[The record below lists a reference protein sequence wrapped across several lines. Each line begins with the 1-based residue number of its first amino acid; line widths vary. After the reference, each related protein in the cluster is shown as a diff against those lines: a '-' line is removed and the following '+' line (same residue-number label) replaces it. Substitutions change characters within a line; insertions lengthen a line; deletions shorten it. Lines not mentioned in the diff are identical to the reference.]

1 MTRNAAVYLGE
12 QRVGRLQ
19 EGSDGFITFTLDPDY
34 LLASRR
40 PILSQY
46 IEEHPQPTRGKHP
59 RELPPFFQNLLPE
72 RNLETISPL
81 HTLLTRTFKLDPG
94 DQLGLLLCLG
104 EDLPGAV
111 RVLAA
116 EPDEERPQAPQR
128 SHAADAT
135 LPPEHEGLR
144 FSLAGAQIKFSMVQL
159 GVRWALPMRGEEGH
173 WIVKLST
180 HPGFE
185 QVVENEHSI
194 MEWARSAGFEVPA
207 CRIARYGD
215 LDGLPERYLTPEAT
229 VFCIQRYDRTP
240 AGRVHQEDLCQ
251 ALNIPPGRKYTGV
264 NSYERLAL
272 AAQALLGHAG
282 LEEYLRRLALIV
294 ATGNGDAHL
303 KNWSLLYRD
312 PQRAAWAPLY
322 DQVATVAWPNVSS
335 QLAFKLDGARQLRE
349 VTHDTLRRFAD
360 RYASYAARSGL
371 EPLPAAAA
379 EDIFRSTLETLR
391 DAWARRAGD
400 LAFAATHKQA
410 LREHWRRTPLLA
422 QHGPL
427 A

>member
-1 MTRNAAVYLGE
+1 MTRNATVYLGE

-46 IEEHPQPTRGKHP
+46 TEEHNQPTRGKHP
-59 RELPPFFQNLLPE
+59 RDLPAFFQNLLPE

-81 HTLLTRTFKLDPG
+81 HTLLTRTFKLEPG

-111 RVLAA
+111 RVLAEEHA
-116 EPDEERPQAPQR
+116 PERPEAPH
-128 SHAADAT
+128 SGHTDDAT
-135 LPPEHEGLR
+135 QLPEPGGLR
-144 FSLAGAQIKFSMVQL
+144 FSLAGVQIKFSMVQQGL
-159 GVRWALPMRGEEGH
+159 RWALPLRGEEGH

-180 HPGFE
+180 NPGFE
-185 QVVENEHSI
+185 QVVENEHSV
-194 MEWARSAGFEVPA
+194 MAWARSAGFEVPT
-207 CRIARYGD
+207 CHIARYGE
-215 LDGLPERYLTPEAT
+215 LDGLPERYLPPEAT

-272 AAQALLGHAG
+272 VAQALLGPEG

-312 PQRAAWAPLY
+312 PRRAAWAPLY
-322 DQVATVAWPNVSS
+322 DQVATVAWPDVSS
-335 QLAFKLDGARQLRE
+335 QLAFKLDGARKLRE
-349 VTHDTLRRFAD
+349 VTPDALRLFAA
-360 RYASYAARSGL
+360 RYAAYALRSGL
-371 EPLPAAAA
+371 EPLPAAAV
-379 EDIFRSTLETLR
+379 EDLFSNTLETLR
-391 DAWARRAGD
+391 DTWARLADD

-422 QHGPL
+422 RHGPL